1 MNKELTLRIPAFDPE
16 KEMLAV
22 ARKLREV
29 AERSSLM
36 TCVHVADEQYPSKA
50 CDLNPLL

>member
-22 ARKLREV
+22 ARKLR